1 MRQPSSIGEVKFE
14 VIMDALRDLD
24 AELEQRVHPL
34 RKHDRR
40 SGRAI
45 RERSYRFKPAQ

>member
-14 VIMDALRDLD
+14 DIMDALRDLD

-40 SGRAI
+40 SSSGHSGTI
-45 RERSYRFKPAQ
+45 LPF